1 MEGKLVR
8 LRGYERTDVDALMRF
23 INDEELKRYFGVDEP
38 LKYPLSRLQEEKWVE
53 YAMAN
58 SGPDRIFVIE
68 TLATR
73 EFIGQI
79 ALHQIHWIDRRA
91 TLSIQILDKTFWS
104 KGYGTDALLILE
116 RLVFE
121 KLGLYRLALRCAVE
135 NARALRCYE
144 KCGFQREG
152 VIRGDRLLDGHQAD
166 SLMMSI
172 LQPEY
177 RARLASAAA
186 DA

>member
-8 LRGYERTDVDALMRF
+8 LRAYERTDVDALMRLV
-23 INDEELKRYFGVDEP
+23 NDEELKRYFGVDEP
-38 LKYPLSRLQEEKWVE
+38 LKYPLSRFQEEKWVE

-58 SGPDRIFVIE
+58 SGPDRIFAIE

-91 TLSIQILDKTFWS
+91 NLSIQILDKTFWS

-116 RLVFE
+116 RLVFD
-121 KLGLYRLALRCAVE
+121 KLGLHRLALRCAAE
-135 NARALRCYE
+135 NARAIRCYE
-144 KCGFQREG
+144 KCGFRQEG
-152 VIRGDRLLDGHQAD
+152 VMRGDRLLDGRRAD

-172 LQPEY
+172 LEPEY
-177 RARLASAAA
+177 RALMRAHSA
-186 DA
+186 